1 MFIMETINRYVKDT
15 ICTIKT
21 EEQGTQQTRLHLYQ
35 SSVDAA
41 EKPGNENI
49 QGVVL
54 RTL

>member
-1 MFIMETINRYVKDT
+1 METIDRYVQDA
-15 ICTIKT
+15 IHTIKT

-35 SSVDAA
+35 SSVEAA

-49 QGVVL
+49 QCVVL